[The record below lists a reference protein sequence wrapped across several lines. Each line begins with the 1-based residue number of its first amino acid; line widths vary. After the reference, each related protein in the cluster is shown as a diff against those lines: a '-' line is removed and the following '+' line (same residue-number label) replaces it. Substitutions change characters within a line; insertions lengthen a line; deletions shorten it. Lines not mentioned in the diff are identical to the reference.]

1 MCTELTSISA
11 RSLGHYRCINA
22 WGEENKFKSSK
33 LEESICKDVYLG
45 VCFCKGNFA
54 VKYLLGNA
62 KRHVTIKLRYRGL
75 SLSVVSLKKKKKKVY
90 RWTKM
95 VHYFTHRNKSNKYIF
110 FKISYVTTSLFLN
123 YTFF

>member
-11 RSLGHYRCINA
+11 RYLGHYRCI
-22 WGEENKFKSSK
+22 KSSK

-75 SLSVVSLKKKKKKVY
+75 SLSVVSPKKKKKQ
-90 RWTKM
+90 
-95 VHYFTHRNKSNKYIF
+95 KSIGGQRGYIILPI
-110 FKISYVTTSLFLN
+110 KISQTNIYFLK
-123 YTFF
+123 

>member
-1 MCTELTSISA
+1 MQ
-11 RSLGHYRCINA
+11 RH
-22 WGEENKFKSSK
+22 
-33 LEESICKDVYLG
+33 LG

-75 SLSVVSLKKKKKKVY
+75 SLSVVSLKKIKKKVY
-90 RWTKM
+90 RWTKR
-95 VHYFTHRNKSNKYIF
+95 VHYFTHRNKSNKYIY